1 MCLDHDFTWGKKR
14 DENDSLKRKELHS
27 SIIQAGGK
35 KKKLELVTYNFYKI
49 LKAYLKNLLPEFSG
63 YKNPGLS
70 FSDP

>member
-27 SIIQAGGK
+27 SIVQAGG

-63 YKNPGLS
+63 YKNRGLS

>member
-1 MCLDHDFTWGKKR
+1 MISLGGKKR
-14 DENDSLKRKELHS
+14 DENDSLKRKELYS
-27 SIIQAGGK
+27 SIVQAGG